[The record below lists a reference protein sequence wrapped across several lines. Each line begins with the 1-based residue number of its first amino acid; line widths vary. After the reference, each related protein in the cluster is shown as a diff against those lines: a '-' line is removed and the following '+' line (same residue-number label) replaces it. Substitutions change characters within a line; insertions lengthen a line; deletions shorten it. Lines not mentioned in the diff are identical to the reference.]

1 MLGYI
6 LTGLASG
13 AAYALMGVG
22 IVLVYKGSRVLSFA
36 QGEIGAFGL
45 FVAWSLHERGLPV
58 AMAAILGVL
67 ISGVIGVLVERLAIR
82 PLEGRPPLV
91 GTVLTLG
98 FALALTYTE
107 GTVWG
112 FNIKNFPSSVGN
124 ATFSVGGAVLSANN
138 LMSIGLAGAAA
149 AAMYVFFS
157 RTRFGLAVLAAT
169 ADPNVARVLGVPVAR
184 VYRFTW
190 ALGGVLSGLA
200 AMILVPQFGAL
211 VPFQQSLFLIRALAG
226 AIIGGLDSVQ
236 GAIVGGLVVGVA
248 ESLTRGYV
256 STGGATDVVIF
267 ALILVTLV
275 ARPRGLF
282 GKTA

>member
-6 LTGLASG
+6 LIGLASG

-22 IVLVYKGSRVLSFA
+22 IVLVYKGSKVLSFA
-36 QGEIGAFGL
+36 QGEIGAFGM
-45 FVAWSLHERGLPV
+45 FVAWTLHDRGLPV
-58 AMAAILGVL
+58 PVAALFGVAVAGLLGV
-67 ISGVIGVLVERLAIR
+67 VIERFAIR
-82 PLEGRPPLV
+82 PLEGRPPLA

-98 FALALTYTE
+98 IALALTYTE

-112 FNIKNFPSSVGN
+112 FNIKSFPSSVGS
-124 ATFSVGGAVLSANN
+124 ATFSFGGAVLSANN
-138 LMSIGLAGAAA
+138 LAALGLAGATAL
-149 AAMYVFFS
+149 AMYLFFS

-184 VYRFTW
+184 VYRFSW
-190 ALGGVLSGLA
+190 GIGGALSGLA

-211 VPFQQSLFLIRALAG
+211 VPFYQTLFLIRALAG

-236 GAIVGGLVVGVA
+236 GAIVGGLLVGVV
-248 ESLTRGYV
+248 ESLTRGY
-256 STGGATDVVIF
+256 TNLGGITDAVVF
-267 ALILVTLV
+267 AVILVTLV

-282 GKTA
+282 GVRA